1 METSKDLSEK
11 ITDSKKNFNNF
22 TLFASIILFLVCIF
36 QTVRT
41 NQLDVYKRQQQ
52 AFGKIANFVVNTRLF
67 LARYFI
73 FDRK

>member
-1 METSKDLSEK
+1 METAKDLSEK

-41 NQLDVYKRQQQ
+41 NQFSEQNK
-52 AFGKIANFVVNTRLF
+52 
-67 LARYFI
+67 
-73 FDRK
+73 